1 MVQAS
6 VPAWASR
13 VFTSAV
19 PIFEPPMLCFGRK
32 TAFLRRRPKRIVS
45 SAFSMVGAQADGKR
59 HSQPFCEEIVL
70 NIPLWSSDLEF

>member
-6 VPAWASR
+6 VPARSSR
-13 VFTSAV
+13 VLTSAV
-19 PIFEPPMLCFGRK
+19 PIFEPPVLCFGRK
-32 TAFLRRRPKRIVS
+32 TAFLGRRPKRIVS

-70 NIPLWSSDLEF
+70 NMPLWSSDLEF